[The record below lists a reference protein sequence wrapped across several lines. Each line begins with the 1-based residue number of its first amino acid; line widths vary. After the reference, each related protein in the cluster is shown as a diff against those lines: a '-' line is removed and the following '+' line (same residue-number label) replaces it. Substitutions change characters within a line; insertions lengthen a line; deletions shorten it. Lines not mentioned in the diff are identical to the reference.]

1 MVTEITSAKIGVIG
15 AGLMGHSIA
24 QIFLAAGHKVSLFDP
39 SAEVRAAA
47 PDSIQKIFALLEQDA
62 TLLENLSLQAT
73 LADTVADADVV
84 FEAGPEK
91 LEVKQQI
98 FSELAEHAK
107 ADAILATNTS
117 AIPIGEIGAKVSD
130 QGRVVGTH
138 FWNPPHLV
146 KLVEVVQSATT
157 REAVVETT
165 INLLA
170 SIKMMPVHVKHD
182 IPGFIGNRLQHAMK
196 REAIA
201 LVAAGVCDAETID
214 TVVKHS
220 FGSRLA
226 VLGPL
231 EQSDL
236 VGLDL
241 TDNISKVLYPSLDN
255 TNQSPEYLVNKI
267 EKGELGMR
275 TGKGFREWT
284 PEAAQEVR
292 DRMTKFLAKQTKEST
307 DQ

>member
-1 MVTEITSAKIGVIG
+1 MANDTAISVIG

-24 QIFLAAGHKVSLFDP
+24 QIFLARGHQVSLYDP
-39 SAEVRAAA
+39 NEDVRSAA
-47 PDSIQKIFALLEQDA
+47 PQSITRIFGLLEQDQS
-62 TLLENLSLQAT
+62 LLENLSVQPT
-73 LADTVADADVV
+73 LEACVANADVV
-84 FEAGPEK
+84 LEAGPER
-91 LEVKQQI
+91 LEIKQQI
-98 FSELAEHAK
+98 FSELARFAK

-117 AIPIGEIGAKVSD
+117 AIPIGDIGAKVED
-130 QGRVVGTH
+130 QSRVGGTH

-146 KLVEVVQSATT
+146 KLVEVVQSEHTSDD
-157 REAVVETT
+157 VVASTMT
-165 INLLA
+165 LLS
-170 SIKMMPVHVKHD
+170 SIEMMPVHVKHD

-220 FGSRLA
+220 FGARLS

-255 TNQSPEYLVNKI
+255 TDTSPDYLLKKI
-267 EKGELGMR
+267 EQGDLGMR
-275 TGKGFREWT
+275 TGKGFHEWT
-284 PEAAQEVR
+284 PETAQAVR
-292 DRMTKFLAKQTKEST
+292 DRMTEFLIKQAKDTS
-307 DQ
+307 DA